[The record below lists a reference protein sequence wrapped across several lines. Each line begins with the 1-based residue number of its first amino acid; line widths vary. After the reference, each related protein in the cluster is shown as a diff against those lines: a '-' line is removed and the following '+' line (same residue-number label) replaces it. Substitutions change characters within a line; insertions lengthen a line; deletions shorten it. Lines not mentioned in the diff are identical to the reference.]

1 MAAPSGDDPA
11 GFPECAG
18 LTTIRRSC
26 ARRSRRC
33 LGCSLG
39 ESRPILRHFNVSRCP
54 RGIPEVARRA
64 PAVTPCEEIAERLT
78 VTTTRPCQIGETTT
92 SRMRSDNGDDDCMTA
107 KKERKA
113 HDDYI
118 IIITI
123 IIIIIR
129 LFLSQCSF
137 SKFVSNCA
145 ELTCSGAHC
154 LTQCPQRFVSF
165 VCPFFKL
172 RLREE
177 VGGAGCPLRVTS
189 GAAPPCAIFSHVTNA
204 ASSLHP
210 RRCRHPRVVPPVSLR
225 QDLAL
230 S

>member
-1 MAAPSGDDPA
+1 MAAPSGNDPA

-39 ESRPILRHFNVSRCP
+39 ESRPILRHFNVSRRP
-54 RGIPEVARRA
+54 RGIPEVAHRA

-92 SRMRSDNGDDDCMTA
+92 SRMRSYNGDDDCMTA

-129 LFLSQCSF
+129 IICTFLNSVSCCDAPTCRDTSGLTRCHLR
-137 SKFVSNCA
+137 SVSNSC
-145 ELTCSGAHC
+145 H
-154 LTQCPQRFVSF
+154 F
-165 VCPFFKL
+165 L
-172 RLREE
+172 RARPT
-177 VGGAGCPLRVTS
+177 VRA
-189 GAAPPCAIFSHVTNA
+189 
-204 ASSLHP
+204 
-210 RRCRHPRVVPPVSLR
+210 RR
-225 QDLAL
+225 
-230 S
+230 